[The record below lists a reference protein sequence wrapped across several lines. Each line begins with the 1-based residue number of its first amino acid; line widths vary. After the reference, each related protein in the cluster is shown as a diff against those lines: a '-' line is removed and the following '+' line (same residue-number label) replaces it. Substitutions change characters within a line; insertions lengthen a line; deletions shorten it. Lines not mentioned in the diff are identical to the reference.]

1 MEKQPVT
8 YILASRRN
16 GTLYVG
22 VTSDLVG
29 RIWQHRHHVVPG
41 FSDRYSVIHLV
52 WYELHETMEG
62 AISREK
68 QLKKWNR
75 AWKIRLIEEANP
87 YWNDLWMDIINQGQ
101 VTGSPPSRG

>member
-8 YILASRRN
+8 YIQASRRN
-16 GTLYVG
+16 RTLYIG

-41 FSDRYSVIHLV
+41 FTDRYNVIHLA
-52 WYELHETMEG
+52 WHELHETMEG

-68 QLKKWNR
+68 RIKTWNR
-75 AWKIRLIEEANP
+75 AWKIRWIEEANT